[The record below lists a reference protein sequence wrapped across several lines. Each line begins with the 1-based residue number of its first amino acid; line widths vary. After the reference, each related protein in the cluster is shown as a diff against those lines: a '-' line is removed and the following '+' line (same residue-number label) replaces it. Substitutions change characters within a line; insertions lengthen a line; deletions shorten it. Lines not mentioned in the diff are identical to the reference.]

1 MSSSAARD
9 SLHRPLAE
17 VDPQVAAL
25 IEAED
30 RRQSRGLQLIASE
43 NMVSDAVREAAGSRF
58 TNKYAEG
65 RPGRRYYS
73 GCEQSDEVE
82 RLAETRAQALFSTDY
97 HVNVQPHS
105 GTQANLA
112 AYLATLK
119 PGDRILAM
127 DLAMGGHLSH
137 GSPYN
142 ASGKLYEAHFY
153 GVSRED
159 ERIDYDALERTAARV
174 SPRVIVVGASAYPR
188 QIDFARV
195 AEVART
201 NDAILMADV
210 SHIAGLIAAGEHPT
224 PFGHADIVTTTTHKT
239 LRGPRGGLVFCR
251 EQFRKKINSAVF
263 PGTQGGPLMHQ
274 IAAKAVAFHEA
285 SGDDFVAYQKR
296 VRANACA
303 LAEVLTERGFRIVSG
318 GTDNHLILLDLV
330 GQMTGAEAEDALRE
344 QRIFVNKN
352 LIPYDEL
359 PPSKT
364 SGIRIGTPAMTSRG
378 LDVEEFTAV
387 GHLIADILQR
397 TGDDIPGRVAR
408 LAHEV

>member
-1 MSSSAARD
+1 MTSVAATD
-9 SLHRPLAE
+9 PLHRSLAE
-17 VDPQVAAL
+17 VDPEVASL
-25 IEAED
+25 IEQED
-30 RRQSRGLQLIASE
+30 LRQSRGLQLIASE
-43 NMVSDAVREAAGSRF
+43 NMVSDAVRAAAGSRF

-82 RLAETRAQALFSTDY
+82 RLAERRAQALFSTDY

-159 ERIDYDALERTAARV
+159 ERIDHDALERAAARV
-174 SPRVIVVGASAYPR
+174 APKLIVVGASAYPR
-188 QIDFARV
+188 RIDFARF
-195 AEVART
+195 AEVAKAH
-201 NDAILMADV
+201 DAILMADV
-210 SHIAGLIAAGEHPT
+210 SHIAGLIAAGEHPS

-251 EQFRKKINSAVF
+251 EELRKKINSAVF

-285 SGDDFVAYQKR
+285 RGEEFVTYQKR
-296 VRANACA
+296 VRANAAA
-303 LAEVLTERGFRIVSG
+303 LAHALSERGFRIVSG
-318 GTDNHLILLDLV
+318 GTDNHLILVDLC
-330 GQMTGAEAEDALRE
+330 GKKTGAEAEDALRE
-344 QRIFVNKN
+344 QRVFVNKN

-359 PPSKT
+359 PASKT
-364 SGIRIGTPAMTSRG
+364 SGIRLGTPAMTSRG

-387 GHLIADILQR
+387 GHLIADILD
-397 TGDDIPGRVAR
+397 GSGEDIPGRVAR
-408 LAHEV
+408 LARED